1 MDLQL
6 IPALII
12 TIIAIIFSGLF
23 SGSEIAFVQSSKVRM
38 EIATARGGAVNKMLR
53 VFYHHE
59 DMFISTLL
67 VGNNIVLVIYGIA
80 ISAIINPWLVR
91 LTSSDAAVLVL
102 NTVISTLIILFTGEF
117 LPKITFRIN
126 PNFTMRLLALPLFLI
141 YLILYPVSVL
151 ISKLSALLMREC
163 GHL

>member
-12 TIIAIIFSGLF
+12 TIIDIIFSGLF

-102 NTVISTLIILFTGEF
+102 NTVISTLIILFTGDDIQERCF
-117 LPKITFRIN
+117 TGTVFGYQTYLLSLCDTKSYILEEYQITE
-126 PNFTMRLLALPLFLI
+126 TL
-141 YLILYPVSVL
+141 
-151 ISKLSALLMREC
+151 C
-163 GHL
+163 